1 MMTAKICRLNY
12 IVLYL
17 QKDKSKYI
25 GYDNK
30 FYNCTLQ
37 KDGYVSQILLAEN
50 LKKIDI
56 KKGRENNEC
65 RTSLESNRNR
75 SNPQVKLCE

>member
-12 IVLYL
+12 IVLYA
-17 QKDKSKYI
+17 QKDKSKNI

-50 LKKIDI
+50 FKKKLI
-56 KKGRENNEC
+56 KKRVGKNNEY

-75 SNPQVKLCE
+75 SNP

>member
-17 QKDKSKYI
+17 QKDKSNNI

-37 KDGYVSQILLAEN
+37 KDGSVSQILLAEDFKN
-50 LKKIDI
+50 FFDT
-56 KKGRENNEC
+56 KKGRE
-65 RTSLESNRNR
+65 
-75 SNPQVKLCE
+75 K